1 MVMVGNFS
9 QPANADVSMLVM
21 VSGSSTV
28 SNEEQPENVYSGMKG
43 TPLPMVA
50 VCKPVQF
57 WNARSPSFTT
67 LSGMVT
73 AVKPGLFANAS

>member
-28 SNEEQPENVYSGMKG
+28 SNEEQP
-43 TPLPMVA
+43 
-50 VCKPVQF
+50 
-57 WNARSPSFTT
+57 
-67 LSGMVT
+67 
-73 AVKPGLFANAS
+73 